1 MKQEI
6 KISEYARMKNVTTR
20 TVWNWIRR
28 GELQTRRTVTGRVRI
43 VFDDNHEKRVAIYA
57 RVSPSENKSNLE
69 SQSERLLSYC
79 NAKGYKVSRIEKEVG
94 SGLNDNRK
102 KLENLL
108 TDRSIDVIV
117 IEHKDRLARF
127 GLNYIQ
133 KLLNLEGRELEIVNE
148 ANEDKEDL
156 VQDFVSIITS
166 FCARIYGLRRS
177 RRKTEALIRELE
189 KKDAID

>member
-1 MKQEI
+1 
-6 KISEYARMKNVTTR
+6 MKNVTTR

-57 RVSPSENKSNLE
+57 RVSSSENKSNLD

>member
-1 MKQEI
+1 M
-6 KISEYARMKNVTTR
+6 
-20 TVWNWIRR
+20 
-28 GELQTRRTVTGRVRI
+28 
-43 VFDDNHEKRVAIYA
+43 
-57 RVSPSENKSNLE
+57 E

>member
-57 RVSPSENKSNLE
+57 RVSSSENKSNLD